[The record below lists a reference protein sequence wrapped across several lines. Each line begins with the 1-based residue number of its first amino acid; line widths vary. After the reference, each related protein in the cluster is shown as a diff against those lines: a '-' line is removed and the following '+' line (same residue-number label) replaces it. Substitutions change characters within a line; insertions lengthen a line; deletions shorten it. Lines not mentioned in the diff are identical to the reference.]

1 MIGCGNMGSALV
13 ENLRKISTARELY
26 VFDKDKSL
34 LESHV
39 MRFGV
44 KRCDSIA
51 EVKDNADILI
61 LAVKPQDIDGVLSEL
76 KNSRD
81 KLIVSIAAGI
91 TLEFLGSALSGQVP
105 VVRAMPNLN
114 ALIAKSVTAICA
126 NEAAGQKGLQLA
138 QEIFLSVG
146 SVVLVEDAQMNAVT
160 AISGSGPAFVAYLYP
175 AVAINDIERVLT
187 AEAMRFG
194 IDEKNALILSGSTTS
209 GTLAMIDTN
218 LDASM
223 LIKRVCSKGG
233 TTEAGMKV
241 LEKNGKNEEA
251 LSEAIR
257 AAEKRAQELSRR

>member
-13 ENLRKISTARELY
+13 ENLRKASKARELY
-26 VFDKDKSL
+26 VFDKDRSL
-34 LESHV
+34 LDSHV

-51 EVKDNADILI
+51 EVKENTDVLI
-61 LAVKPQDIDGVLSEL
+61 LAVKPQDIDGVLSQL
-76 KNSRD
+76 KSSRD

-91 TLEFLGSALSGQVP
+91 TLEFLGSALGGEVP
-105 VVRAMPNLN
+105 VVRVMPNLN

-126 NEAAGQKGLQLA
+126 NGAAGQKGLQLA

-175 AVAINDIERVLT
+175 AVAIKDIERVLA

-209 GTLAMIDTN
+209 GTLAMIETN

-257 AAEKRAQELSRR
+257 AAERRAQELSRR